1 MHPRAHR
8 VTGEAPA
15 VRLAAEAGLLGPLP
29 RARFDTARHDSR
41 VVSAPLPLRRGGPG
55 RLLGPAE
62 RVGATVEIRS
72 PVDAGIVEIR
82 CAGELVAVHRL
93 VGPGQGPVW
102 DPLHRAAAE
111 AIALAPHRRHL
122 QVVPPPVEPSRPAD

>member
-1 MHPRAHR
+1 M
-8 VTGEAPA
+8 
-15 VRLAAEAGLLGPLP
+15 AAEAGLLGPLP
-29 RARFDTARHDSR
+29 RARFDTARD
-41 VVSAPLPLRRGGPG
+41 RGGQRAVAALVEVDRVAYSVP
-55 RLLGPAE
+55 PSA
-62 RVGATVEIRS
+62 VGATVEIRS